1 MKTLLLLTLTLLYA
15 PETPSAAAAPMQ
27 SVSQDGPKNL
37 NPQQAAQLLKESPG
51 VVVLDVRTPAEFSAG
66 HIKGAVNVDYNSPTF
81 QQQVARLDKTK
92 PYLVHCA
99 VGGRS
104 TQSLPILQKLGF
116 TNVRHLDGGV
126 KAWQQAGLPL
136 VK

>member
-1 MKTLLLLTLTLLYA
+1 MKTLLFLILPWLYA
-15 PETPSAAAAPMQ
+15 PNPHPTVGGPVVFIQ
-27 SVSQDGPKNL
+27 QDGPKNL
-37 NPQQAAQLLKESPG
+37 TPQQAAQLLKESPG
-51 VVVLDVRTPAEFSAG
+51 VVILDVRTPTEFSSG
-66 HIKGAVNVDYNSPTF
+66 HIKGAINVDYNSPTF